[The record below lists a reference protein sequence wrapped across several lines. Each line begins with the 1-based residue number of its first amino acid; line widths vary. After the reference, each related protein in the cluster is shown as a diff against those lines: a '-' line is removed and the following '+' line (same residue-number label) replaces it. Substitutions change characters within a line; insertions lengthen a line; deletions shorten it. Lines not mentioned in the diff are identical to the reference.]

1 MMKFTAHLKTVFA
14 EENKYDNFRK
24 LCYNLNHGLDIYEY
38 DEDGN
43 KVKKS
48 KHEANQAVRKVL
60 MEVCDLTE
68 ADLKSSKLRKRA
80 YEEHHNELF
89 ALIEEDIDYKVYTGF
104 KDSEWFNTYVDM
116 RNIKLGDDEEY
127 WTKEN
132 VMLVVSEI
140 AGDMHDFTLQ
150 YLNEGTS
157 HKIHTK
163 KYAVKVGK
171 DIDLIMLGRI
181 DFTEFT
187 DKVAEAFAYKVQEL
201 CFAGIYAAAAKL
213 PNNSQFVKT
222 GPLTAATKTSFD
234 TVLEDVG
241 MANEAEVVIMGTK
254 TALKKLNGLVEP
266 GTGAVD
272 WRSESQ
278 KETVA
283 NLGRLGS
290 YEGTELVEIPQR
302 FVKNDVTKKLIDNTK
317 LLIFAKTQDKFVW
330 FTDRGES
337 EIFEEGQSKGD
348 LADDFQ
354 KYEVKREFGVN
365 VELPQY
371 FGQWT
376 IE

>member
-1 MMKFTAHLKTVFA
+1 MKFTAHLRTVFA
-14 EENKYDNFRK
+14 EENKYENFRK
-24 LCYNLNHGLDIYEY
+24 LCYNLNHGIDIYEY

-43 KVKKS
+43 KIKKS

-60 MEVCDLTE
+60 LEVCELNEEDV
-68 ADLKSSKLRKRA
+68 KSPKLRRRA
-80 YEEHHNELF
+80 IDRHYNEF
-89 ALIEEDIDYKVYTGF
+89 FELIEEDIDFKVYTGF
-104 KDSEWFNTYVDM
+104 KESEWFNTYVDM

-127 WTKEN
+127 WTKDDI
-132 VMLVVSEI
+132 MLVVSEI
-140 AGDMHDFTLQ
+140 AGDQHDLTLQ

-157 HKIHTK
+157 YKIHTR
-163 KYAVKVGK
+163 KYGVKVGN
-171 DIDLIMLGRI
+171 DIDLILLGRI

-201 CFAGIYAAAAKL
+201 CFAGIFAAADKL
-213 PNNSQFVKT
+213 PNKSQFVKT
-222 GPLTAATKTSFD
+222 GQLTAATKEKFD
-234 TVLEDVG
+234 LLLEDVG
-241 MANEAEVVIMGTK
+241 MANEAEVVVMGTK

-266 GTGAVD
+266 GAGAVD

-278 KETVA
+278 KEAVA

-290 YEGTELVEIPQR
+290 YETTELVEIPQR

-330 FTDRGES
+330 FTDKGES
-337 EIFEEGQSKGD
+337 EIFEEGQQKGD

-365 VELPQY
+365 IELPQY